1 MAFQR
6 YSCLTSGTNEG
17 STLPTCGRSDM
28 PSTVHTIAEL
38 DANIDASRDSHRASC
53 EVYDHAVTDS
63 VNAAEQLRNA
73 RAIVATL
80 EDIDADLLHVMREA
94 YNVRE
99 ATESA
104 MTDAYARH
112 RQAVLNA
119 PAI

>member
-1 MAFQR
+1 
-6 YSCLTSGTNEG
+6 
-17 STLPTCGRSDM
+17 M

-38 DANIDASRDSHRASC
+38 DANIDASRDSHRAAC
-53 EVYDHAVTDS
+53 ETYDYALADS
-63 VNAAEQLRNA
+63 IAAAEQLRNA
-73 RAIVATL
+73 RAIVSTL
-80 EDIDADLLHVMREA
+80 EDIDADLLHTMREA

-99 ATESA
+99 ATESV